1 MKLRRRE
8 FIGDILKI
16 LFGILLVSPLILAA
30 LISLMPKA
38 DIHKIPFKI
47 DLSNATLANYIY
59 AFEYMNILTYLK
71 NTFIMIIV
79 ELPCKLITA
88 LLAAYAF
95 SYYKF
100 KGRETLFAILLAT
113 MMIPSEVTIMSLFKM
128 IMGWS
133 LIDTYAGLTIVGLTD
148 ITAVFLFRQNMKAV
162 PYELR
167 EASMLDGCGELRYL
181 FSILIPLCKPIIA
194 AYSLRAFIFIYN
206 NYMWPLLVT
215 TKDSMRTI
223 QTGVAQLSWG
233 EGTNTGAVLA
243 AAMITSI
250 IPLIVYFFGM
260 DKIVEGMTAG
270 AVKS

>member
-1 MKLRRRE
+1 MKLSRRKE
-8 FIGDILKI
+8 FVGDVFKI
-16 LFGILLVSPLILAA
+16 LFGLVLISPLILAA
-30 LISLMPKA
+30 FISFMPKA
-38 DIHKIPFKI
+38 DIMKIPFKI
-47 DLSNATLANYIY
+47 DLSNATLENYIY
-59 AFEYMNILTYLK
+59 AFEYMNLATYLK
-71 NTFIMIIV
+71 NTFIMVII

-88 LLAAYAF
+88 VLAAYAF

-113 MMIPSEVTIMSLFKM
+113 MMIPGAGTMMAGYKM
-128 IMGWS
+128 IMNWG

-167 EASMLDGCGELRYL
+167 EASLLDGCGEMRYL

-194 AYSLRAFIFIYN
+194 AYALRAFIFIYN

-215 TKDSMRTI
+215 TQDNMRTI
-223 QTGVAQLSWG
+223 QTGVAQLSWSSHSG
-233 EGTNTGAVLA
+233 LVLA

-250 IPLIVYFFGM
+250 IPLIV
-260 DKIVEGMTAG
+260 
-270 AVKS
+270 

>member
-1 MKLRRRE
+1 MKLRKRE
-8 FIGDILKI
+8 IAGDLFKI
-16 LFGILLVSPLILAA
+16 LFGVVLVSPLILAA
-30 LISLMPKA
+30 FISFMPKA
-38 DIHKIPFKI
+38 DIMRIPFKI
-47 DLSNATLANYIY
+47 DLSNATLENYIY

-71 NTFIMIIV
+71 NTFIMIII

-100 KGRETLFAILLAT
+100 KGRETLFSILLAT

-128 IMGWS
+128 IMGWN

-167 EASMLDGCGELRYL
+167 EASMLDGCGEMRYL

-194 AYSLRAFIFIYN
+194 AYALRAFIFIYN

-215 TKDSMRTI
+215 TQDNMRTI
-223 QTGVAQLSWG
+223 QTGVAQLSWSSHSG
-233 EGTNTGAVLA
+233 LVLA

>member
-1 MKLRRRE
+1 MKLRRKE
-8 FIGDILKI
+8 FIGDVLKI
-16 LFGILLVSPLILAA
+16 LFGLVLVSPLILAA
-30 LISLMPKA
+30 FISFMPKE
-38 DIHKIPFKI
+38 DIMRIPFKI
-47 DLSNATLANYIY
+47 DLSNATLENYIY
-59 AFEYMNILTYLK
+59 AFEYMNIGTYLK
-71 NTFIMIIV
+71 NTFIMIII

-88 LLAAYAF
+88 VLAAYAF

-113 MMIPSEVTIMSLFKM
+113 MMIPGEVTMMSVYKM
-128 IMGWS
+128 IMNWG

-148 ITAVFLFRQNMKAV
+148 VSAVFLFRQNMKAV

-167 EASMLDGCGELRYL
+167 EASMLDGCGQMRYL
-181 FSILIPLCKPIIA
+181 FSILIPLCKPILA

-215 TKDSMRTI
+215 TQDNMRTI
-223 QTGVAQLSWG
+223 QTGVAQLSWSSHSG
-233 EGTNTGAVLA
+233 LVLA

>member
-8 FIGDILKI
+8 FAGDLFKI
-16 LFGILLVSPLILAA
+16 LFGVVLISPLILAA
-30 LISLMPKA
+30 CISFMPKA
-38 DIHKIPFKI
+38 DIMRIPFKI
-47 DLSNATLANYIY
+47 DLSNATLENYIY

-71 NTFIMIIV
+71 NTFIMIII

-100 KGRETLFAILLAT
+100 KGRETLFSILLAT

-128 IMGWS
+128 IMGWN

-167 EASMLDGCGELRYL
+167 EASMLDGCGEMRYL

-215 TKDSMRTI
+215 TKDGMRTI
-223 QTGVAQLSWG
+223 QTGVAQLSWSSHAG
-233 EGTNTGAVLA
+233 LVLA

-250 IPLIVYFFGM
+250 IPLVVYFFGM

>member
-1 MKLRRRE
+1 MKLRRKE
-8 FIGDILKI
+8 FIGDVLKI
-16 LFGILLVSPLILAA
+16 LFGIVLISPLILAA
-30 LISLMPKA
+30 FISFMPKA
-38 DIHKIPFKI
+38 DIMRIPFKI
-47 DLSNATLANYIY
+47 DLSNATLENYIY
-59 AFEYMNILTYLK
+59 AFEYMNIATYLK

-113 MMIPSEVTIMSLFKM
+113 MMIPGEVTIMTLFKM
-128 IMGWS
+128 IMGWN

-167 EASMLDGCGELRYL
+167 EASMLDGCGEIRYL

-194 AYSLRAFIFIYN
+194 AYALRAFIFIYN

-215 TKDSMRTI
+215 TQDNMRTI
-223 QTGVAQLSWG
+223 QTGVAQLSWSSHSG
-233 EGTNTGAVLA
+233 LVLA

>member
-8 FIGDILKI
+8 FAGDLFKI
-16 LFGILLVSPLILAA
+16 LFGIVLISPLILAA
-30 LISLMPKA
+30 FISFMPKA
-38 DIHKIPFKI
+38 DIHRIPFKI
-47 DLSNATLANYIY
+47 DLSNATLENYIY

-100 KGRETLFAILLAT
+100 KGRETLFSILLAT
-113 MMIPSEVTIMSLFKM
+113 MMIPGEVTIMTLFKM
-128 IMGWS
+128 IMGWN

-167 EASMLDGCGELRYL
+167 EASMLDGCGEMRYL

-215 TKDSMRTI
+215 TQDSMRTI
-223 QTGVAQLSWG
+223 QTGVAQLSWSSHSG
-233 EGTNTGAVLA
+233 LVLA

-250 IPLIVYFFGM
+250 IPLVVYFFGM

>member
-1 MKLRRRE
+1 MKLRRKE
-8 FIGDILKI
+8 FIGDVLKI
-16 LFGILLVSPLILAA
+16 LFGIVLISPLILAA
-30 LISLMPKA
+30 FISFMPKA
-38 DIHKIPFKI
+38 DIMRIPFKI
-47 DLSNATLANYIY
+47 DLSNATLENYIY
-59 AFEYMNILTYLK
+59 AFEYMNIATYLK

-79 ELPCKLITA
+79 ELPSKLITA
-88 LLAAYAF
+88 VLAAYAF

-113 MMIPSEVTIMSLFKM
+113 MMIPGEVTMMSVYKM
-128 IMGWS
+128 IMNWG

-167 EASMLDGCGELRYL
+167 EASMLDGCGEMRYL

-194 AYSLRAFIFIYN
+194 AYALRAFIFIYN

-215 TKDSMRTI
+215 TQDNMRTI
-223 QTGVAQLSWG
+223 QTGVAQLSWSSHSG
-233 EGTNTGAVLA
+233 LVLA

>member
-1 MKLRRRE
+1 MRIKKQEL
-8 FIGDILKI
+8 FGDILKI
-16 LFGILLVSPLILAA
+16 LFGLMLISPLLLAA
-30 LISLMPKA
+30 CISFMPKA
-38 DIHKIPFKI
+38 DILRLPFRI
-47 DLSNATLANYIY
+47 TLENASLENYIY
-59 AFEYMNILTYLK
+59 AFEYMNIGTYLK
-71 NTFIMIIV
+71 NTFIMVII
-79 ELPCKLITA
+79 ELPCKVVTA

-100 KGRETLFAILLAT
+100 RGRETLFAILLAT
-113 MMIPSEVTIMSLFKM
+113 MMIPGEVIMMSLYKM
-128 IMGWS
+128 IMNWG
-133 LIDTYAGLTIVGLTD
+133 LIDTYAGLTITGLTD
-148 ITAVFLFRQNMKAV
+148 ITAVFLFRQNMKSV

-167 EASMLDGCGELRYL
+167 EASMLDGCGEMRYL
-181 FSILIPLCKPIIA
+181 FSILLPICKPIIA

-215 TKDSMRTI
+215 TKDNMRTI
-223 QTGVAQLSWG
+223 QTGVAQLSWSSHAG
-233 EGTNTGAVLA
+233 LVLA

>member
-1 MKLRRRE
+1 MRLRRKE
-8 FIGDILKI
+8 LIGDIFKI
-16 LFGILLVSPLILAA
+16 LFGLVLVTPLILAA
-30 LISLMPKA
+30 FISFMPKA
-38 DIHKIPFKI
+38 DIMRIPFKI
-47 DLSNATLANYIY
+47 DLSNATLENYIY
-59 AFEYMNILTYLK
+59 AFEYMNIATYLK
-71 NTFIMIIV
+71 NTFIMIII

-88 LLAAYAF
+88 VLAAYAF
-95 SYYKF
+95 SYYEF

-113 MMIPSEVTIMSLFKM
+113 MMIPGEVTMMSVYKM
-128 IMGWS
+128 IMNWG
-133 LIDTYAGLTIVGLTD
+133 LIDTYAGLTITGLTD
-148 ITAVFLFRQNMKAV
+148 VAAVFLFRQNMKAV

-167 EASMLDGCGELRYL
+167 EASMLDGCGEMRYL

-215 TKDSMRTI
+215 TQDKMRTI
-223 QTGVAQLSWG
+223 QTGVAQLSWSSHSG
-233 EGTNTGAVLA
+233 LVLA
-243 AAMITSI
+243 AAMLTSI

>member
-1 MKLRRRE
+1 MRIKKSELAA
-8 FIGDILKI
+8 DIFKI
-16 LFGILLVSPLILAA
+16 LFGLMLVSPLILAA
-30 LISLMPKA
+30 FISFMPKA
-38 DIHKIPFKI
+38 DIIRIPFKI
-47 DLSNATLANYIY
+47 TLAHATLENYIY
-59 AFEYMNILTYLK
+59 AFQNMNILTYLK
-71 NTFIMIIV
+71 NTFIMVII
-79 ELPCKLITA
+79 ELPSKIITA

-113 MMIPSEVTIMSLFKM
+113 MMIPGEVIMMSLYKM
-128 IMGWS
+128 IMNWG
-133 LIDTYAGLTIVGLTD
+133 LIDTYAGLTITGLTD
-148 ITAVFLFRQNMKAV
+148 ITAVFLFRQNMKSV

-181 FSILIPLCKPIIA
+181 VSILIPICKPIIA
-194 AYSLRAFIFIYN
+194 AYALRGFIFIYN

-215 TKDSMRTI
+215 TQDSMRTI
-223 QTGVAQLSWG
+223 QTGVAQLSWSSHAG
-233 EGTNTGAVLA
+233 LVLA

>member
-8 FIGDILKI
+8 LVGDLFKI
-16 LFGILLVSPLILAA
+16 LFGIA
-30 LISLMPKA
+30 LISPLLLALCISFMPKA
-38 DIHKIPFKI
+38 DIYKIPFKI
-47 DLSNATLANYIY
+47 DLSNATLQNYIY
-59 AFEYMNILTYLK
+59 AFKELNIVTYLK
-71 NTFIMIIV
+71 NTFIMLII

-88 LLAAYAF
+88 VLAAYAF

-113 MMIPSEVTIMSLFKM
+113 MMIPTEVTIMTLYKM
-128 IMGWS
+128 MQQWR
-133 LIDTYAGLTIVGLTD
+133 LIDTYAGLTVVGLTD

-181 FSILIPLCKPIIA
+181 FSILVPLCKPIIA
-194 AYSLRAFIFIYN
+194 AYALRAFIFIYN
-206 NYMWPLLVT
+206 NFMWPFLVT
-215 TKDSMRTI
+215 TTDSMRTI

-233 EGTNTGAVLA
+233 ESGNSGIVLA

>member
-1 MKLRRRE
+1 MKLRRKE
-8 FIGDILKI
+8 FIGDVLKI
-16 LFGILLVSPLILAA
+16 LFGIVLISPLILAA
-30 LISLMPKA
+30 FISFMPKA
-38 DIHKIPFKI
+38 DIHRIPFKI
-47 DLSNATLANYIY
+47 DLSNATLENYIY

-100 KGRETLFAILLAT
+100 KGRETLFSILLAT
-113 MMIPSEVTIMSLFKM
+113 MMIPGEVTIMTLFKM
-128 IMGWS
+128 IMGWN

-167 EASMLDGCGELRYL
+167 EASMLDGCGEMRYL

-215 TKDSMRTI
+215 TQDSMRTI
-223 QTGVAQLSWG
+223 QTGVAQLSWSSHSG
-233 EGTNTGAVLA
+233 LVLA

-250 IPLIVYFFGM
+250 IPLVVYFFGM